1 MAFSDL
7 LTYELTDF
15 LMFAPTTYVR
25 LIERYNE
32 ALWPSHLFIAF
43 SVLVCGAWLHARR
56 DSRLVF
62 LTLAAGWM
70 MVAYG
75 FFMVRYAT
83 IMSSAPVFAAIFMAQ
98 AVLFTGLA
106 LKPSLM
112 PFDGVPKGR
121 RMAGLTLVCFAFLVY
136 PLVALLAGRG
146 LLAGEFPGL
155 MPDPTVLATFGVYLA
170 SRESPWWLY
179 VLPVG
184 WACIGTLTLLAMD
197 MPGWWVLP
205 ALLVIGFITLTCSRL
220 TFRQTVS

>member
-1 MAFSDL
+1 MAFCDL

-43 SVLVCGAWLHARR
+43 SGLVCGAWLHARR

-83 IMSSAPVFAAIFMAQ
+83 IMSAAPVFATIFMAQ

-106 LKPSLM
+106 FKPSLM
-112 PFDGVPKGR
+112 PFDDMAKGR
-121 RMAGLTLVCFAFLVY
+121 RMTGLSLVGIAFLAY

-155 MPDPTVLATFGVYLA
+155 MPEPTVLATLGVCLT

-179 VLPVG
+179 VIPFFWVP
-184 WACIGTLTLLAMD
+184 IGALTLLAMD
-197 MPGWWVLP
+197 MPDWWVLP
-205 ALLVIGFITLTCSRL
+205 ALLVIGFITLIFSRL
-220 TFRQTVS
+220 TFEETVP